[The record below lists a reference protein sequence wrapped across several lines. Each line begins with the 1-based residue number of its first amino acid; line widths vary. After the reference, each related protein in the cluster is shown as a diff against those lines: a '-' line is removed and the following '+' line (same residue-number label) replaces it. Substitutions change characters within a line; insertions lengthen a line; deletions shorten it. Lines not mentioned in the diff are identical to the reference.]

1 MKKISQLSL
10 SAWIFIGLVL
20 GAASGVFLGDL
31 VRPLEYVGKAFIRLL
46 QMGVLPYMVVTL
58 IHGIGGISAHDARL
72 IATKGSSLLVL
83 FWAVGLVVIFA
94 FALAFPVVQTSSF
107 FSVPEIAASKKMDFL
122 TIYIPTNIF
131 SALNEASVP
140 AIVFFSVFLGVAL
153 LGIED
158 KQPLLKILSVLS
170 KALSRMTNLVIKT
183 APIGVFALAA
193 SAAGTLAF
201 EQIQRLQVYFV
212 CYILVSLVLT
222 FWLLPVLVSCF
233 TGFSL
238 RDILSHC
245 KEALLLGFATGNN
258 FVILPIIAERS
269 KELLAKTES
278 DEDKRG
284 RMVDS
289 VLPLAY
295 SFPSLGKIIELLFI
309 VFVAWFVNQSIS
321 LGQYFELGFAGVM
334 SLFGSPK
341 IGIPFLLSYMK
352 LPTVYFDLYLMAD
365 VVTRKFKVLLQTM
378 SMQALTLLIVFLILH
393 KPVISIRKVVTGIV
407 GTVIIVGASIFAAKV
422 GLSYSV
428 GNFYSEDIVLMSME
442 IKDPAPYKIVNVP
455 VQEFAALAQKDEPD
469 TPLFQRIKKRGS
481 LRVGF
486 DPEALPFA
494 FYNLR
499 QELVGYD
506 IALAHRLA
514 KDLGVSLEFVPM
526 NRVTMLEF
534 MNEGAWD
541 ILMSGV
547 PVTADDLQVMN
558 FSRPYMD
565 AKGALVVEDYRK
577 TEFQKISTIA
587 AMPKPRIAVTPA
599 NSPEELVLLK
609 HRIPNVELVE
619 LASIRDFF
627 LKKESADA
635 LLTNDKIGKA
645 WALLYPE
652 FGVAVPE
659 PLLFVYDLAYPIPV
673 TSGDQFFLEYV
684 NHWLTIQKTS
694 GVSAELF
701 SYWILG
707 QTPQRF
713 KPRWSVVRNVL
724 HWVN

>member
-1 MKKISQLSL
+1 MKRLFQLSL
-10 SAWIFIGLVL
+10 STWIFIALVL
-20 GAASGVFLGDL
+20 GASCGVFLGEL
-31 VRPLEYVGKAFIRLL
+31 CRPLDYVGKAFIKLL

-58 IHGIGGISAHDARL
+58 IQGIGGISAHDARTM
-72 IATKGSSLLVL
+72 ATKGSSVLVL
-83 FWAVGLVVIFA
+83 FWIVGLLVTFA
-94 FALAFPVVQTSSF
+94 FTLAFPVVQTSSF
-107 FSVPEIAASKKMDFL
+107 FSVSDTAPAKKVDFL
-122 TIYIPTNIF
+122 SIYIPSNIF
-131 SALNEASVP
+131 SALTEASVP

-153 LGIED
+153 LAIED
-158 KQPLLKILSVLS
+158 KQPLLNLLSVLA
-170 KALSRMTNLVIKT
+170 KALSRMTSMVIKI

-193 SAAGTLAF
+193 SATGTIAF
-201 EQIQRLQVYFV
+201 EQLQRLQVYFV
-212 CYILVSLVLT
+212 CYILATILLT

-233 TGFSL
+233 TGFSV
-238 RDILSHC
+238 RDVLSHS
-245 KEALLLGFATGNN
+245 KEALMLGFATGNN
-258 FVILPIIAERS
+258 FVILPVVAERS
-269 KELLAKTES
+269 KELLAKVDAE
-278 DEDKRG
+278 EEKRG

-309 VFVAWFVNQSIS
+309 LFVAWFVNQTFS
-321 LGQYFELGFAGVM
+321 LGQYFELAVAGVM

-378 SMQALTLLIVFLILH
+378 SMQALTLVVVFLILRRPAF
-393 KPVISIRKVVTGIV
+393 KLRKIITGVV
-407 GTVIIVGASIFAAKV
+407 GTALLVMVMILAARV

-428 GNFYSEDIVLMSME
+428 GNVYSEDLVLMTME
-442 IKDPAPYKIVNVP
+442 IKDPAPFKVINVR
-455 VQEFAALAQKDEPD
+455 VEAFSSIAQKEEQDLA
-469 TPLFQRIKKRGS
+469 LFQRIKKRGA

-494 FYNLR
+494 FYNFK

-514 KDLGVSLEFVPM
+514 KDLGVSLEFVPV

-541 ILMSGV
+541 ILMSGI
-547 PVTADDLQVMN
+547 PIMADDLQVMN

-565 AKGALVVEDYRK
+565 AKAALVVEDYRK
-577 TEFQKISTIA
+577 REFQKLATIS
-587 AMPKPRIAVTPA
+587 AMPRLRIAVTPA
-599 NSPEELVLLK
+599 NSPEERVWLK
-609 HRIPNVELVE
+609 TRLPNAEVVELG
-619 LASIRDFF
+619 SIKDFF
-627 LKKESADA
+627 LRKERTDA
-635 LLTNDKIGKA
+635 LLTTDKIGKA

-659 PLLFVYDLAYPIPV
+659 PLLFMYDLAYPIPI
-673 TSGDQFFLEYV
+673 TNGDQFFLEYM
-684 NHWLTIQKTS
+684 NHWLTIQKTN
-694 GVSAELF
+694 GVAAKLF

-707 QTPQRF
+707 QTPQRH
-713 KPRWSVVRNVL
+713 KPRWSVIRNVL
-724 HWVN
+724 NWVD